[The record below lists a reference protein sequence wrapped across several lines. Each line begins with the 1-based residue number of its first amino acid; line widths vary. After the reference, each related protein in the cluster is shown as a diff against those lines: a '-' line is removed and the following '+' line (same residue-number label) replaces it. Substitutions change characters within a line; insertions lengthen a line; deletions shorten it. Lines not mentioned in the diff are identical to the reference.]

1 MMKWIAFLATFV
13 CSSAFAQT
21 PPPSPD
27 PMAVI
32 RAQIMQHW
40 FPAPQVNLN
49 YAVSF
54 DLDRDGRIIGQPA
67 VVATSYDQGGS
78 AESLK
83 YAVLGAQP
91 FLLLRPENY
100 ESWRHVTTRFT
111 RTDKESTDIYAF
123 TKRDILGVATGM
135 SEAAARAAMAATGCS
150 VSSPKPM
157 VLECRN
163 NKGNQLVARLTENM
177 SPNLVTAISYIFQS
191 GAPALELVGLI
202 SAQFHTRPFNQVWY
216 LSDSSTMEL
225 GQYSSEPRS
234 ANSPISSWVLIIN
247 EPRFLDQD
255 RDALVEKQ
263 RTAVPPPK
271 F

>member
-1 MMKWIAFLATFV
+1 MKKWIALLSMFV
-13 CSSAFAQT
+13 CSSTFAQT
-21 PPPSPD
+21 APPD
-27 PMAVI
+27 PIAAI

-49 YAVSF
+49 FAVSF
-54 DLDRDGRIIGQPA
+54 DLDRDGRIIGQP
-67 VVATSYDQGGS
+67 VVAATSYDQGRS

-91 FLLLRPENY
+91 FFLLRPEDY
-100 ESWRHVTTRFT
+100 QSWNHVTTSFT
-111 RTDKESTDIYAF
+111 GADKRSTNIYAF
-123 TKRDILGVATGM
+123 TKKDILGVETGM
-135 SEAAARAAMAATGCS
+135 TAAAAKAAMAETGCS
-150 VSSPKPM
+150 VSSPKPT

-177 SPNLVTAISYIFQS
+177 SPNVVTAISYVFQS
-191 GAPALELVGLI
+191 GAPVQELVGSI
-202 SAQFHTRPFNQVWY
+202 SAQFHTRPFNQVWH
-216 LSDSSTMEL
+216 LSNSSTMEL

-234 ANSPISSWVLIIN
+234 ANSPIPSWVLIIN

-255 RDALVEKQ
+255 QDALADKQ
-263 RTAVPPPK
+263 RAAAPPPK

>member
-1 MMKWIAFLATFV
+1 MLKWIALLSLFA

-21 PPPSPD
+21 ASPD
-27 PMAVI
+27 PIAAI

-49 YAVSF
+49 FAVSF
-54 DLDRDGRIIGQPA
+54 DLDRDGRIIGQP
-67 VVATSYDQGGS
+67 VVSATSYDQGGS

-91 FLLLRPENY
+91 FFLLRPEDY
-100 ESWRHVTTRFT
+100 ESWKHVTTSFT
-111 RTDKESTDIYAF
+111 RADKKSTDIYAF

-135 SEAAARAAMAATGCS
+135 TDAAAKAAMNGNGCHA
-150 VSSPKPM
+150 SSPSPTA
-157 VLECRN
+157 LECTTN
-163 NKGNQLVARLTENM
+163 SGNKLNVRLTENM
-177 SPNLVTAISYIFQS
+177 SPNVVSAISFVFRS
-191 GAPALELVGLI
+191 CAPAREIVNSI
-202 SAQFHTRPFNQVWY
+202 STQFHSRPFNQIWY
-216 LSDSSTMEL
+216 LSATSTMEF
-225 GQYSSEPRS
+225 GPYSDQERT
-234 ANSPISSWVLIIN
+234 AQSPIPSWVVIIN

-263 RTAVPPPK
+263 RAAAPPPK